1 MNYNNEKVDKN
12 YEGKFRI
19 LRKEYKKLT
28 RRFTTV
34 SVLRYAFVLLF
45 VVSSLFLVN
54 FVLVNNE
61 LRKDN
66 MYLHEQN
73 LEMAKQIDM
82 YMDTALYFADM
93 SLAMDDTNANLKA
106 VISEQE
112 EELMAYREREELYDK
127 YNDALYNKYGNR
139 TDITYGQIQS
149 LQEYCDEKGYSSEM
163 VDLVLAIAMSESE
176 GRSDAYNK
184 ESGATG
190 YGQLLGS
197 TAKFVYTKLEGHEA
211 YYHDVSLDGEANLKM
226 VADYISYLYSYH
238 HNSLPAAIDS
248 YRGLHSTGYINKINS
263 YLKDNDLSIY
273 NIEIMKVDTLDEEE

>member
-1 MNYNNEKVDKN
+1 MSIEMEESNIELKN
-12 YEGKFRI
+12 I
-19 LRKEYKKLT
+19 
-28 RRFTTV
+28 V
-34 SVLRYAFVLLF
+34 S
-45 VVSSLFLVN
+45 N
-54 FVLVNNE
+54 
-61 LRKDN
+61 
-66 MYLHEQN
+66 
-73 LEMAKQIDM
+73 
-82 YMDTALYFADM
+82 
-93 SLAMDDTNANLKA
+93 
-106 VISEQE
+106 QE
-112 EELMAYREREELYDK
+112 EELIGYREREELFDK

-139 TDITYGQIQS
+139 TDITYYQIQS
-149 LQEYCDEKGYSSEM
+149 LSDYCDEKGYSSEM

-197 TAKFVYTKLEGHEA
+197 TAKFVYTKLEDHET
-211 YYHDVSLDGEANLKM
+211 YTHDVSLDGEANLKM

-273 NIEIMKVDTLDEEE
+273 NIEIMKVGTLDEEWI